1 MAKEPREKISGKEA
15 RYILSQNRVN
25 LAYLAELLNIKPQ
38 SLQSRLNAAEFSI
51 ARQLE
56 VNKVLGKRIFD
67 VDADVPSVTNDANR
81 VPVLDLRASAGFDYV
96 QLEDYL
102 GNQENQ
108 IAEYVTMQGLKG
120 CVGIY
125 VYGDSMTP
133 EYRAGDVIFVRQ
145 EPEID
150 SIAYGRAYLVITKTE
165 RVLKCIYKSSH
176 DADCLRLT
184 SINDDVN
191 KYGDRLF
198 PDREVRKENILY
210 LYRVEA
216 VFRRERM

>member
-1 MAKEPREKISGKEA
+1 MVKEPKTKMSGKEA
-15 RYILSQNRVN
+15 RYILSQNRIN
-25 LAYLAELLNIKPQ
+25 LAYLAEQLSIKPQ

-67 VDADVPSVTNDANR
+67 VDADVPSVVNDANR

-108 IAEYVTMQGLKG
+108 VSEYVTMQGLKG